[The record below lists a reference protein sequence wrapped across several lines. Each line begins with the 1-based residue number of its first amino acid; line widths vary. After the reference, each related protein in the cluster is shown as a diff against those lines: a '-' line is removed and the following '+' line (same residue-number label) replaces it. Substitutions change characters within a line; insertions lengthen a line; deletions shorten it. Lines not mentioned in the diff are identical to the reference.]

1 MYLTDLYNTGY
12 LWKFY
17 PLIEKELNLRING
30 VSPYN
35 SNIFNG
41 AEGRLKFLDQIQE
54 YPHICVVAGDETRQY
69 QPDGFKWR
77 FLQIDIRCYIND
89 ESDPQETLAL
99 LMEDIER
106 VIDINDILTYDDTV
120 SPNLKTTSLTLLSIA
135 TDEGVLAPL
144 GIGELILSVRY

>member
-1 MYLTDLYNTGY
+1 MASTYRTARKKIVDALV
-12 LWKFY
+12 
-17 PLIEKELNLRING
+17 EELNLRING

-35 SNIFNG
+35 SNIFNK

-77 FLQIDIRCYIND
+77 FLQVDIRCYIND
-89 ESDPQETLAL
+89 ETDPQETLAL

-106 VIDINDILTYDDTV
+106 VIDNNDILTYDDTV
-120 SPNLKTTSLTLLSIA
+120 SPNLKTTSLTIISLS
-135 TDEGVLAPL
+135 TDEGALTPL
-144 GIGELILSVRY
+144 GIGEMLVEVRY

>member
-1 MYLTDLYNTGY
+1 MASTYRTARKKIVDALV
-12 LWKFY
+12 
-17 PLIEKELNLRING
+17 KELNLRING

-120 SPNLKTTSLTLLSIA
+120 SPNLKTTSLTKISLS
-135 TDEGVLAPL
+135 TDEGALTPL
-144 GIGELILSVRY
+144 